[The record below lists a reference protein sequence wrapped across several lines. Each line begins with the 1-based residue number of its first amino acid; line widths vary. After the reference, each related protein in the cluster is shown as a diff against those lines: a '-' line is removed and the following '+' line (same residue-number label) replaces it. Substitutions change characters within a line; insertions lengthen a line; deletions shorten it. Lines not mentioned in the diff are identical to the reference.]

1 MIYFIDRGF
10 RIKSALNILVNQC
23 KYPGIYNKCFCLNCS
38 RGGDKDK
45 DNVNDNDNDK
55 FNDNDNVNVSDNDND
70 NVNDKDNVI
79 DNDNDNDNDNVND
92 NDNDNVNDNDDVND
106 NDNVNDNDY
115 DNINDK
121 FIYLFDEK
129 HQRGKPNNKEC
140 LSNNISVN
148 INDDLYSWLN
158 DDDITTEAAFPDN
171 FRCII
176 SGPSECG
183 KTFLLKKLILAS
195 IYFDK
200 LYIIG
205 PTGDQYHGIERI
217 NPKADVEFIKDIKNL
232 PSPDKLLKDLKK
244 KMIFDDVRAKE
255 PVINEY
261 FCRGR
266 HNNCNM
272 IYLNQ
277 NLFSLCRQSVRENCN
292 IFILFEQRGKVLIS
306 IYQDFF
312 NNVELSYN
320 DFANICNKVWKE
332 HYNYIVIDTTKNKNI
347 NGKLRINWDR
357 RVL

>member
-1 MIYFIDRGF
+1 M
-10 RIKSALNILVNQC
+10 NILVNHC
-23 KYPGIYNKCFCLNCS
+23 KYPGIYNECFCLSC
-38 RGGDKDK
+38 
-45 DNVNDNDNDK
+45 
-55 FNDNDNVNVSDNDND
+55 
-70 NVNDKDNVI
+70 NVNDKDN
-79 DNDNDNDNDNVND
+79 DNV
-92 NDNDNVNDNDDVND
+92 NVNDNDDVND
-106 NDNVNDNDY
+106 NVIDNDNDLRSSVANNDNANDSDNDIDIDNDLRSSFANN
-115 DNINDK
+115 DNINDNDNDNDN
-121 FIYLFDEK
+121 FIYLLDEK
-129 HQRGKPNNKEC
+129 RGETSVEPVPGWAKPHQKGKPNNKEC
-140 LSNNISVN
+140 PTNSISIREPASQKN
-148 INDDLYSWLN
+148 INEDLQSWLN
-158 DDDITTEAAFPDN
+158 DDDIITEATFPNN

-183 KTFLLKKLILAS
+183 KTFLLKKLILAN

-205 PTGDQYHGIERI
+205 PTGDQYEGLERI
-217 NPKADVEFIKDIKNL
+217 NPKAIKEFIKDIKDL
-232 PSPDKLLKDLKK
+232 PSPDKLPKELKK
-244 KMIFDDVRAKE
+244 LMIFDDVRAKE

-277 NLFSLCRQSVRENCN
+277 NLFSLDRQSVRENCDL
-292 IFILFEQRGKVLIS
+292 FILFEQRGKVLAS

-332 HYNYIVIDTTKNKNI
+332 PYNYIVIDITKSKNF